1 MSKQT
6 FVMTP
11 KNYPRPLEVFGEH
24 AAVVKKV
31 YPGMAGDFNPC
42 NGCSGSVGNHGRT
55 GLRPRLPW
63 EQKAA
68 LGVKGCLGSRFVA
81 IDPVKSD
88 QSSRIAVLGAPND
101 LGASQRG
108 SLMGP
113 AALRTAGLLTLL
125 EGLGFDVTDHGDL
138 SIAGMADLADVPPEK
153 ANHYREIQRWTRV
166 LSMRGYEIARS
177 GAVPIFLGGDHSLSM
192 GSVNAMARHWQEI
205 GRELFVLWLD
215 AHADYNTPTTTL
227 TANMHGMAASFLC
240 GENGLDGLL
249 GDEPRASITPD
260 RLKLFGTRSID
271 KLEKDLLRA
280 RSVSIAGMREID
292 EFGVGVPMRRFIEK
306 VRARDGVLHVSFDV
320 DFLDP
325 DVAPGV
331 GTTVPGG
338 ATYHEAH
345 LVMEMLHDSGLVG
358 SVDIVE
364 LNPFLDERGRTARTV
379 VELIGSLF
387 GQQITDRGSPW
398 PSAAASTVCNP
409 RLSRSGGPS
418 RRS

>member
-1 MSKQT
+1 VQGLESESKSCQHRIVDART
-6 FVMTP
+6 SHYAETYARWQRSP
-11 KNYPRPLEVFGEH
+11 EG
-24 AAVVKKV
+24 
-31 YPGMAGDFNPC
+31 
-42 NGCSGSVGNHGRT
+42 NGGA
-55 GLRPRLPW
+55 LR
-63 EQKAA
+63 
-68 LGVKGCLGSRFVA
+68 
-81 IDPVKSD
+81 
-88 QSSRIAVLGAPND
+88 SSRIAVLGAPND

-108 SLMGP
+108 ALMGP

-153 ANHYREIQRWTRV
+153 ANHYREIQRWTRA

-192 GSVNAMARHWQEI
+192 GSVNAMARHWQEV

-215 AHADYNTPTTTL
+215 AHADYNTPTTTP
-227 TANMHGMAASFLC
+227 TANMHGMAAAFLC
-240 GENGLDGLL
+240 GEGGLDGLL
-249 GDEPRASITPD
+249 GDEPRSPIGPD

-271 KLEKDLLRA
+271 KLEKDLLRE
-280 RSVSIAGMREID
+280 RRVSVADMRAID
-292 EFGVGVPMRRFIEK
+292 EFGASVLIRRFIDK
-306 VRARDGVLHVSFDV
+306 VRSRDGVLHVSFDI

-325 DVAPGV
+325 AVAPGV

-364 LNPFLDERGRTARTV
+364 LNPFLDERGRTTRTA

-398 PSAAASTVCNP
+398 PSAAASAVCNP
-409 RLSRSGGPS
+409 RLSRSGGIGDLDYETRQAIES
-418 RRS
+418 